1 MLTYRHCLL
10 LHKVIKD
17 SIPKRDWTDLNFQMI
32 NTSRQTSFE
41 ILNHSVNKVGNNI
54 LSNRL
59 VCINKKVPLNMLNLD
74 IGLYKVTCKNML
86 LKLEL

>member
-10 LHKVIKD
+10 LHKVFKD

-41 ILNHSVNKVGNNI
+41 VLNHSVYKVGNNI
-54 LSNRL
+54 MSNRL

-74 IGLYKVTCKNML
+74 IGLYKVTWKNML
-86 LKLEL
+86 LKLEF

>member
-10 LHKVIKD
+10 LHNVFND

-41 ILNHSVNKVGNNI
+41 VLNQSVYKVGNNI

-59 VCINKKVPLNMLNLD
+59 ACINKKKSPLPLTMLNLD
-74 IGLYKVTCKNML
+74 IGP
-86 LKLEL
+86 